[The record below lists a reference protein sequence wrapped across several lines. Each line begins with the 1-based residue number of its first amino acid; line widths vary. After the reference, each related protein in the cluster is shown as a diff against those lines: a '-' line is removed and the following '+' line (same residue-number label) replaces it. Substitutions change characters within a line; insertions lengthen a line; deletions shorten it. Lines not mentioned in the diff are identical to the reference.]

1 MTTTTQPYHPQ
12 TIEDKILSFFDVK
25 REDVHIPT
33 RGKDEICFV
42 RQVIMYCLYRFTEMD
57 KSAISRYMGR
67 NHTQTGHSIKVIYLR
82 CETEPDTRNK
92 IIEIEKLFE

>member
-1 MTTTTQPYHPQ
+1 M
-12 TIEDKILSFFDVK
+12 IEVNTYTAEEVEQSILNHFGVT
-25 REDVHIPT
+25 REQVHIPT

-92 IIEIEKLFE
+92 IIEVEKMFE